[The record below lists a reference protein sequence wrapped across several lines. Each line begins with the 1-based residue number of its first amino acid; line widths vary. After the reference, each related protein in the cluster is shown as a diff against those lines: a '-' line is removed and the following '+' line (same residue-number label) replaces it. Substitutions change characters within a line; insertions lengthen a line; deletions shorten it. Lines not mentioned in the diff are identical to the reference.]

1 MNGGSWEPDFE
12 VVLRFVRRRWWSEV
26 KDLLMESQ
34 GERLAF
40 DDLDLDKDLAELGNA
55 VGPTVLARLAVRSL
69 TAAAPEPED
78 DPALRAVEA
87 PEPALAR
94 AFVRLLGANLAFTLR
109 SDEVLLALAAS
120 ANAAAPKLEPSVLG
134 ALLSR
139 ARSAR
144 DARAL
149 IARSSLPAAM
159 KAEATSAVKS
169 LARAGDFA
177 VLHARTSPE
186 ELGEGLARLHAR
198 RELAPAPWGAGS
210 AERAV
215 ATRPR
220 GGFST
225 LVVPG
230 GVPRELAAQL
240 SGAAP
245 GLGRIVWCERA
256 GDAARFAVFEGG
268 RVVDDET
275 RLAARVGQ
283 PLERDDVMGAL
294 RALGITAH
302 DEAAPGELTSFVFED
317 YATETSGPASLRKQ
331 RAVGLAFLPA
341 KEARRLEREAE
352 RDRDRRKS
360 RERERKRAKGR
371 PRK

>member
-1 MNGGSWEPDFE
+1 
-12 VVLRFVRRRWWSEV
+12 
-26 KDLLMESQ
+26 
-34 GERLAF
+34 
-40 DDLDLDKDLAELGNA
+40 
-55 VGPTVLARLAVRSL
+55 
-69 TAAAPEPED
+69 
-78 DPALRAVEA
+78 
-87 PEPALAR
+87 
-94 AFVRLLGANLAFTLR
+94 
-109 SDEVLLALAAS
+109 
-120 ANAAAPKLEPSVLG
+120 
-134 ALLSR
+134 
-139 ARSAR
+139 
-144 DARAL
+144 
-149 IARSSLPAAM
+149 M
-159 KAEATSAVKS
+159 KAEALAAVKP
-169 LARAGDFA
+169 LARAGSFA

-198 RELAPAPWGAGS
+198 RELAPAPWGAAS
-210 AERAV
+210 AEAERAV

-225 LVVPG
+225 LVAPG
-230 GVPRELAAQL
+230 GVSRELAAQL

-245 GLGRIVWCERA
+245 GLGRIVWVERA
-256 GDAARFAVFEGG
+256 GDVARFAVFEGA

-275 RLAARVGQ
+275 KLAARIVG
-283 PLERDDVMGAL
+283 PAGLDDVMGVI

-317 YATETSGPASLRKQ
+317 YATESSGPASLRKQ
-331 RAVGLAFLPA
+331 RAVGLAFLPV